1 RKQFQRAFTHNIAV
15 HRGMV
20 DVQPA
25 LTKIDELP
33 APTIEDIE
41 SGIVLDLSSNHEDDS
56 KDDARSEAEHE
67 NGTEETVE
75 MDNQKSLEGDQNED
89 VKNSTPE
96 PQMSFENE
104 PADKVPE
111 NILQPTIR
119 NFYVSDSDTDGL
131 AMLEKPVFQLSS
143 HRKSRKKSSRKGSEQ
158 RKGQNGGSR
167 REQESKAKYKES
179 CKCQQIRNDPKLK
192 TKVCTIL

>member
-1 RKQFQRAFTHNIAV
+1 
-15 HRGMV
+15 MV

-25 LTKIDELP
+25 LTKIDELPAPTIEDIESGIVLDLSSNHEDDSKVSKIDELP

-104 PADKVPE
+104 PADKV
-111 NILQPTIR
+111 R
-119 NFYVSDSDTDGL
+119 F
-131 AMLEKPVFQLSS
+131 
-143 HRKSRKKSSRKGSEQ
+143 
-158 RKGQNGGSR
+158 
-167 REQESKAKYKES
+167 
-179 CKCQQIRNDPKLK
+179 
-192 TKVCTIL
+192 